1 MVLKYLYA
9 QRRMIADHPLLRIL
23 RLSDVVTAVG
33 LIGVIFMLIVPL
45 PAWLLDTLL
54 VLNIAMA
61 IIILLIS
68 IAIEE
73 PLQFSVFPTLL
84 LCFTLFK
91 LSLDVSST
99 RMILLY
105 GDQKDPVSGDPIGA
119 GHLIPAFAK
128 VVVGGN
134 LVVGLVMFVI
144 LIIIQLMVITAGA
157 ERIAQVA
164 ARFTLDAMP
173 GKQMAIDA
181 DMHSGIID
189 ADEARRKRKTVERE
203 SDFYGSMD
211 GAGKFVKGDSMAAV
225 IIMVVNIVGGILIGI
240 VYHKMSA
247 MDALNTFAILTI
259 GNGLVTTVPGFL
271 VSTAMGMIVSR
282 AASDSNLGDDL
293 AQQLT
298 ARPDVLKMAAGFM
311 MLIGI
316 LGLTGLMAFPP
327 LPFMGLG
334 AFFYLFGVALGKKD
348 EMLEHE
354 VGQPNESGAPAAP
367 SNIGAGQPTGKEPVK
382 VIDVMQIDAL
392 SLEVGRGLLS
402 LVDPREGA
410 KLLERVTS
418 IRRHI
423 AMELGIVVP
432 GVRFRD
438 NLQLKPNTYAIKIK
452 EIEVAMGEVQINQ
465 FLAIGPEDKLKNLRG
480 IKTVDPTY
488 GMPGVWISPE
498 QRGDA
503 ERCGC
508 MIFDPVSVV
517 ATQLTEVVRSH
528 AAELLGRQE
537 VQALLDAIKKT
548 HPAVVKELVPDGL
561 GLGEVQKVL
570 QNLVKERVSIRD
582 LVTILETLADN
593 LQLTKDPEMLTEFAR
608 VALSRSICKEYQ
620 NNEGTINVITL
631 DPGIEQTVQA
641 SIQRTEQGSFLTID
655 PNVGQEI
662 LQAIGHQVDS
672 LSERGLQPILLTSPP
687 IRPALRKLTERSF
700 PNLILLSWNEIAP
713 KVNINS
719 VAMAAA

>member
-1 MVLKYLYA
+1 MS
-9 QRRMIADHPLLRIL
+9 DHPLLKL
-23 RLSDVVTAVG
+23 LKFSDVATAIG

-45 PAWLLDTLL
+45 PSWLLDILL

-61 IIILLIS
+61 IVILLIS
-68 IAIEE
+68 IYIEE

-91 LSLDVSST
+91 LALDVSST

-105 GDQKDPVSGDPIGA
+105 GNVKDPVSGAPTGA
-119 GHLIPAFAK
+119 GALIPAFAQ

-134 LVVGLVMFVI
+134 LVVGFIMFII
-144 LIIIQLMVITAGA
+144 LIIIQLMVITNGA

-189 ADEARRKRKTVERE
+189 ADEARRKRKVVERE

-211 GAGKFVKGDSMAAV
+211 GAGKFVKGDSMASI
-225 IIMVVNIVGGILIGI
+225 IIMIVNIVGGILIGI
-240 VYHKMSA
+240 IYHDMA
-247 MDALNTFAILTI
+247 AVEALNTFAILTI
-259 GNGLVTTVPGFL
+259 GSGLVSTVPGFL
-271 VSTAMGMIVSR
+271 ASTAMGMIVSR

-293 AQQLT
+293 AKQLT
-298 ARPDVLKMAAGFM
+298 ARPDVLKLAAGFM
-311 MLIGI
+311 MLIGL
-316 LGLTGLMAFPP
+316 LGITGLMAFPP
-327 LPFMGLG
+327 IPFMALG
-334 AFFYLFGVALGKKD
+334 AFFYFFGVVLGKKD
-348 EMLEHE
+348 D
-354 VGQPNESGAPAAP
+354 VGEDADAPPDAAGGAPDKKP
-367 SNIGAGQPTGKEPVK
+367 ESVVQL
-382 VIDVMQIDAL
+382 MQVDAI

-418 IRRHI
+418 IRRHV

-438 NLQLKPNTYAIKIK
+438 NLQLKPNTYVIKIK
-452 EIEVAMGEVQINQ
+452 EIEVAQGEVQVNQ

-503 ERCGC
+503 ERYGC

-528 AAELLGRQE
+528 ASELLGRQE
-537 VQALLDAIKKT
+537 VQALIDTIKKT
-548 HPAVVKELVPDGL
+548 HPAVVKELIPDAL
-561 GLGEVQKVL
+561 QLGEVQKVL

-582 LVTILETLADN
+582 LVSILETLADN
-593 LQLTKDPEMLTEFAR
+593 VHMTKDPEMLTEFAR

-631 DPGIEQTVQA
+631 DPGIEQTIQA

-655 PNVGQEI
+655 PMVGQEI
-662 LQAIGHQVDS
+662 LQAISVQVDA
-672 LSERGLQPILLTSPP
+672 LSEKGLQPILLTSPP

-700 PNLILLSWNEIAP
+700 PSLVLLSWNEIAP
-713 KVNINS
+713 KVNVNS
-719 VAMAAA
+719 VAMVAM

>member
-1 MVLKYLYA
+1 M
-9 QRRMIADHPLLRIL
+9 ADHPLLKIL
-23 RLSDVVTAVG
+23 KFSDVATAIG

-45 PAWLLDTLL
+45 PAALLDLLL

-61 IIILLIS
+61 IVILLIS
-68 IAIEE
+68 IYIQE

-105 GDQKDPVSGDPIGA
+105 GDKKDPVSGDPIGA

-134 LVVGLVMFVI
+134 LVVGLIMFII
-144 LIIIQLMVITAGA
+144 LIIIQLMVITNGA

-181 DMHSGIID
+181 DMHSGVID
-189 ADEARRKRKTVERE
+189 ADEARRKRKIVERE

-211 GAGKFVKGDSMAAV
+211 GAGKFVKGDSMAAI
-225 IIMVVNIVGGILIGI
+225 IIMVINIVGGILIGI
-240 VYHKMSA
+240 IYHGMTA
-247 MDALNTFAILTI
+247 VDALNTFAILTI

-293 AQQLT
+293 AKQLT
-298 ARPDVLKMAAGFM
+298 ARPDVLKLAAGFM
-311 MLIGI
+311 MLIGV
-316 LGLTGLMAFPP
+316 LGITGLMAFPP

-334 AFFYLFGVALGKKD
+334 GFFYFFGVVLGKKD
-348 EMLEHE
+348 EGGDEGDAE
-354 VGQPNESGAPAAP
+354 APGAPGAPGAAG
-367 SNIGAGQPTGKEPVK
+367 GAPGAAAAGGAPGGGGGGDKKPESVVQL
-382 VIDVMQIDAL
+382 MQVDAI

-418 IRRHI
+418 IRRHV

-438 NLQLKPNTYAIKIK
+438 NLQLKPNTYVIKIK
-452 EIEVAMGEVQINQ
+452 EIEVAQGEVQVNQ

-503 ERCGC
+503 ERYGC

-528 AAELLGRQE
+528 ASELLGRQE
-537 VQALLDAIKKT
+537 VQALIDTIKKT
-548 HPAVVKELVPDGL
+548 HPAVVKELIPDAL
-561 GLGEVQKVL
+561 QLGEVQKVL

-582 LVTILETLADN
+582 LVSILETLADN
-593 LQLTKDPEMLTEFAR
+593 VHMTKDPEMLTEFAR

-631 DPGIEQTVQA
+631 DPGIEQTIQA

-655 PNVGQEI
+655 PMVGQEI
-662 LQAIGHQVDS
+662 LQAISVQVDA
-672 LSERGLQPILLTSPP
+672 LSEKGLQPILLTSPP

-700 PNLILLSWNEIAP
+700 PSLVLLSWNEIAP
-713 KVNINS
+713 KVNVNS
-719 VAMAAA
+719 VAMVMM

>member
-1 MVLKYLYA
+1 M
-9 QRRMIADHPLLRIL
+9 ADHPLLKIL
-23 RLSDVVTAVG
+23 RFSDVATAVG

-45 PAWLLDTLL
+45 PAVLLDLLL

-61 IIILLIS
+61 VVILLIS
-68 IAIEE
+68 IYIQE

-105 GDQKDPVSGDPIGA
+105 GNIKDPVTGDPIGA

-134 LVVGLVMFVI
+134 LVVGLIMFII

-189 ADEARRKRKTVERE
+189 ADEARKKRKTVERE

-211 GAGKFVKGDSMAAV
+211 GAGKFVKGDSMAAI
-225 IIMVVNIVGGILIGI
+225 IIMVINIVGGILIGI
-240 VYHKMSA
+240 IYHDMTA

-293 AQQLT
+293 AKQLT
-298 ARPDVLKMAAGFM
+298 ARPDVLKLAGGFM
-311 MLIGI
+311 ILIGA

-327 LPFMGLG
+327 IPFMGLG
-334 AFFYLFGVALGKKD
+334 GFFVFFGTVLGKKD
-348 EMLEHE
+348 DVDPDAEA
-354 VGQPNESGAPAAP
+354 PADAGAPGAAG
-367 SNIGAGQPTGKEPVK
+367 GAPGGAAGGAPGGGGGGDKKPESVVQL
-382 VIDVMQIDAL
+382 MQVDAI

-418 IRRHI
+418 IRRHV

-438 NLQLKPNTYAIKIK
+438 NLQLKPNTYVIKIK
-452 EIEVAMGEVQINQ
+452 EIEVAQGEVQVNQ

-503 ERCGC
+503 ERYGC

-528 AAELLGRQE
+528 ASELLGRQE
-537 VQALLDAIKKT
+537 VQALIDTIKKT
-548 HPAVVKELVPDGL
+548 HPAVVKELIPDAL
-561 GLGEVQKVL
+561 QLGEVQKVL

-582 LVTILETLADN
+582 LVSILETLADN
-593 LQLTKDPEMLTEFAR
+593 VHMTKDPEMLTEFAR

-631 DPGIEQTVQA
+631 DPGIEQTIQA

-655 PNVGQEI
+655 PMVGQEI
-662 LQAIGHQVDS
+662 LQAISQQVDA
-672 LSERGLQPILLTSPP
+672 LSEKGLQPILLTSPP

-700 PNLILLSWNEIAP
+700 PSLVLLSWNEIAP
-713 KVNINS
+713 KVNVNS
-719 VAMAAA
+719 VAMVMM

>member
-1 MVLKYLYA
+1 MGE
-9 QRRMIADHPLLRIL
+9 HPLIKLLRF
-23 RLSDVVTAVG
+23 SDVATAVG

-45 PAWLLDTLL
+45 PSWLLDILL

-61 IIILLIS
+61 IVILLIS
-68 IAIEE
+68 IYIEE

-105 GDQKDPVSGDPIGA
+105 GQIKDPVTGTPTGA
-119 GHLIPAFAK
+119 GDLIPAFAN

-134 LVVGLVMFVI
+134 MVVGFIMFII
-144 LIIIQLMVITAGA
+144 LIIIQLMVITSGA

-189 ADEARRKRKTVERE
+189 ADEARKKRKTVERE

-211 GAGKFVKGDSMAAV
+211 GAGKFVKGDSTASI
-225 IIMVVNIVGGILIGI
+225 IIMIVNILGGILVGI
-240 VYHKMSA
+240 IYHDMGA
-247 MDALNTFAILTI
+247 IEALNTYAILTI
-259 GNGLVTTVPGFL
+259 GSGLVSTVPGFL
-271 VSTAMGMIVSR
+271 ASTAMGMIVSR

-293 AQQLT
+293 AKQLT
-298 ARPDVLKMAAGFM
+298 ARPDVLKLAAGFM
-311 MLIGI
+311 LLIG
-316 LGLTGLMAFPP
+316 LMGLTGLMAFPP

-334 AFFYLFGVALGKKD
+334 GMFWFLGVALGKAK
-348 EMLEHE
+348 LEDVLGE
-354 VGQPNESGAPAAP
+354 AGGADAPAAGGDP
-367 SNIGAGQPTGKEPVK
+367 GAGGAAGAPGGSAGGDKKPESVVQL
-382 VIDVMQIDAL
+382 MQVDAI

-418 IRRHI
+418 IRRHV

-438 NLQLKPNTYAIKIK
+438 NLQLKPNTYVIKIK
-452 EIEVAMGEVQINQ
+452 EIEVAQGEVQVNQ

-503 ERCGC
+503 ERYGC

-528 AAELLGRQE
+528 ASELLGRQE
-537 VQALLDAIKKT
+537 VQALIDTIKKT
-548 HPAVVKELVPDGL
+548 HPAVVKELIPDAL
-561 GLGEVQKVL
+561 QLGEVQKVL
-570 QNLVKERVSIRD
+570 QSLVKERVSIRD
-582 LVTILETLADN
+582 LVSILETLADN
-593 LQLTKDPEMLTEFAR
+593 VHMTKDPEMLTEFAR
-608 VALSRSICKEYQ
+608 VALARSICKEYQ

-631 DPGIEQTVQA
+631 DPGIEQTVQG

-662 LQAIGHQVDS
+662 LQAISTQVDA
-672 LSERGLQPILLTSPP
+672 LSEKGLQPILLTSPP

-700 PNLILLSWNEIAP
+700 PSLVLLSWNEIAP
-713 KVNINS
+713 KVNVNS
-719 VAMAAA
+719 VAMVTM

>member
-1 MVLKYLYA
+1 M
-9 QRRMIADHPLLRIL
+9 ADHPLLKIL
-23 RLSDVVTAVG
+23 KFSDVATAIG

-45 PAWLLDTLL
+45 PAALLDLLL

-61 IIILLIS
+61 IVILLIS
-68 IAIEE
+68 IYIQE

-105 GDQKDPVSGDPIGA
+105 GDKKDPVTNDPIGA

-134 LVVGLVMFVI
+134 LVVGLIMFII
-144 LIIIQLMVITAGA
+144 LIIIQLMVITNGA

-181 DMHSGIID
+181 DMHSGVID
-189 ADEARRKRKTVERE
+189 ADEARRKRKIVERE

-211 GAGKFVKGDSMAAV
+211 GAGKFVKGDSMAAI
-225 IIMVVNIVGGILIGI
+225 IIMVINIVGGILIGI
-240 VYHKMSA
+240 IYHGMTA

-293 AQQLT
+293 AKQLT
-298 ARPDVLKMAAGFM
+298 ARPDVLKLAAGFM
-311 MLIGI
+311 MLIGF
-316 LGLTGLMAFPP
+316 LGITGLMAFPP
-327 LPFMGLG
+327 IPFMGLG
-334 AFFYLFGVALGKKD
+334 GFFYFFGVVLGKKD
-348 EMLEHE
+348 EGGGEDE
-354 VGQPNESGAPAAP
+354 AEGAPGAPGAPGAAG
-367 SNIGAGQPTGKEPVK
+367 GAPGAAAGGAPGGGGGGDKKPESVVQL
-382 VIDVMQIDAL
+382 MQVDAI

-418 IRRHI
+418 IRRHV

-438 NLQLKPNTYAIKIK
+438 NLQLKPNTYVIKIK
-452 EIEVAMGEVQINQ
+452 EIEVAQGEVQVNQ

-503 ERCGC
+503 ERYGC

-528 AAELLGRQE
+528 ASELLGRQE
-537 VQALLDAIKKT
+537 VQALIDTIKKT
-548 HPAVVKELVPDGL
+548 HPAVVKELIPDAL
-561 GLGEVQKVL
+561 QLGEVQKVL

-582 LVTILETLADN
+582 LVSILETLADN
-593 LQLTKDPEMLTEFAR
+593 VHMTKDPEMLTEFAR

-631 DPGIEQTVQA
+631 DPGIEQTIQA

-655 PNVGQEI
+655 PMVGQEI
-662 LQAIGHQVDS
+662 LQAISVQVDA
-672 LSERGLQPILLTSPP
+672 LSEKGLQPILLTSPP

-700 PNLILLSWNEIAP
+700 PSLVLLSWNEIAP
-713 KVNINS
+713 KVNVNS
-719 VAMAAA
+719 VAMVMM

>member
-1 MVLKYLYA
+1 MGERLLK
-9 QRRMIADHPLLRIL
+9 IL
-23 RLSDVVTAVG
+23 KFSDVATAIG

-45 PAWLLDTLL
+45 PAALLDVLL

-61 IIILLIS
+61 IVILLIS
-68 IAIEE
+68 IYIEE

-84 LCFTLFK
+84 LVFTLFK

-105 GDQKDPVSGDPIGA
+105 GDKKDPVTNDPIGA

-128 VVVGGN
+128 IVVGGN
-134 LVVGLVMFVI
+134 LVVGLVMFII
-144 LIIIQLMVITAGA
+144 LIIIQLMVITNGA

-211 GAGKFVKGDSMAAV
+211 GAGKFVKGDSMAAI
-225 IIMVVNIVGGILIGI
+225 IIMVINIVGGILIGI
-240 VYHKMSA
+240 IYHGMSA
-247 MDALNTFAILTI
+247 SEALQTFAILTI

-293 AQQLT
+293 AKQLT
-298 ARPDVLKMAAGFM
+298 ARPDVLKLAGGFM
-311 MLIGI
+311 LLMFS
-316 LGLTGLMAFPP
+316 LGVTGLMAFPP
-327 LPFMGLG
+327 VPFLLLG
-334 AFFYLFGVALGKKD
+334 IFFIVFGMALSK
-348 EMLEHE
+348 
-354 VGQPNESGAPAAP
+354 QNESGEEDSEALAAGGAAAGGAAAGGAPGAP
-367 SNIGAGQPTGKEPVK
+367 GAPPGGGGDKKPESVVQL
-382 VIDVMQIDAL
+382 MQVDAI

-418 IRRHI
+418 IRRHV

-438 NLQLKPNTYAIKIK
+438 NLQLKPNTYVIKIK
-452 EIEVAMGEVQINQ
+452 EIEVAQGEVQVNQ

-503 ERCGC
+503 ERYGC

-528 AAELLGRQE
+528 ASELLGRQE
-537 VQALLDAIKKT
+537 VQALIDTIKKT
-548 HPAVVKELVPDGL
+548 HPAVVKELIPDAL
-561 GLGEVQKVL
+561 QLGEVQKVL

-582 LVTILETLADN
+582 LVSILETLADN
-593 LQLTKDPEMLTEFAR
+593 VHMTKDPEMLTEFAR
-608 VALSRSICKEYQ
+608 VSLSRSICKEYQ

-631 DPGIEQTVQA
+631 DPGIEQTIQA

-662 LQAIGHQVDS
+662 LQAISNQVDA
-672 LSERGLQPILLTSPP
+672 LSEKGLQPILLTSPP

-700 PNLILLSWNEIAP
+700 PSLVLLSWNEIAP
-713 KVNINS
+713 KVNVNS
-719 VAMAAA
+719 VAMVAM